1 MGPVL
6 MDTDQVRLVVAAQR
20 GDQRARDELVS
31 AYLPLLYNIVGRALS
46 GHADV
51 DDVVQETLLRA
62 VRDLPALRAPES
74 FRSWLVSIAL
84 RQINT
89 YWQRQRT
96 LADRTTLL
104 DEALPVPDAAAPL
117 EDTTILRLRMSEER
131 GQAVEA
137 SRWLDPE
144 HRVLLSL
151 WWQECAGLLSRQDIA
166 AASGLGVSH
175 TGVRL
180 QRMREQLDLSRTIVT
195 ALAADPR
202 CPGLSATV
210 SGWDGVRTSVWRKRI
225 ARHTRDCARCTATAA
240 ERVPAELLLSG
251 LTPLAV
257 PAALLGALVAKGLL
271 SGTTVATTATAS
283 ATGGAAGGG
292 ALLGKLHAVTAHP
305 VAALATGAVLV
316 TGTAT
321 YVAWPEPEHRAP
333 GVTAAPTAG
342 TTTRTPSVTRAPS
355 KAPAPPTTSVPS
367 ATPSPSGPAVVPLGV
382 RSLES
387 VDRPGQFLAYDGDFA
402 TLSSGAATFTV
413 SKGLADNRC
422 VTFRAADGRYL
433 RHHYLRLRLS
443 ADDGSRLFREDSTFC
458 PRPGT
463 VDGSVTL
470 HAHNYPG
477 SALRPRD
484 ESIRLDGSNGTRT
497 FTGQA
502 SFVVRAPQR

>member
-1 MGPVL
+1 
-6 MDTDQVRLVVAAQR
+6 MDADHVRLVVAAQR
-20 GDQRARDELVS
+20 GDQRAREELVS

-62 VRDLPALRAPES
+62 VRDLPALRTPES
-74 FRSWLVSIAL
+74 FRSWLVSITL

-89 YWQRQRT
+89 YWLRQRT
-96 LADRTTLL
+96 LADRTTLI

-117 EDTTILRLRMSEER
+117 EETTILRLRMSDER
-131 GQAVEA
+131 GQAAEA
-137 SRWLDPE
+137 GRWLDAE

-166 AASGLGVSH
+166 DATGNSVAH

-180 QRMREQLDLSRTIVT
+180 HRMREQLELSRTIVA
-195 ALAADPR
+195 ALAAEPR
-202 CPGLSATV
+202 CPGLDATV
-210 SGWDGVRTSVWRKRI
+210 SGWDGARTSVWRKRI
-225 ARHTRDCARCTATAA
+225 GRHVRECSICTGVAA
-240 ERVPAELLLSG
+240 ERVPAEWLLAG

-257 PAALLGALVAKGLL
+257 PAALVGALIAKGLL
-271 SGTTVATTATAS
+271 SGTTVTAVTTAATAS
-283 ATGGAAGGG
+283 ATGTTAGGG

-305 VAALATGAVLV
+305 IATLATGAVLV

-321 YVAWPEPEHRAP
+321 YVAWPEPEQRTPRVA
-333 GVTAAPTAG
+333 AAPTAG
-342 TTTRTPSVTRAPS
+342 TATA
-355 KAPAPPTTSVPS
+355 APS
-367 ATPSPSGPAVVPLGV
+367 ATPSPSPSPSGPAVVPLGL

-387 VDRPGQFLAYDGDFA
+387 VDRPGRFLTYDGDFA
-402 TLSSGAATFTV
+402 TLGSVAVTFTV
-413 SKGLADNRC
+413 SKGLADSRC

-433 RHHYLRLRLS
+433 RHYDLRLRLS
-443 ADDGSRLFREDSTFC
+443 ADDGSQLFREDATFC

-484 ESIRLDGSNGTRT
+484 GSIRLDGSNGTRT

-502 SFVVRAPQR
+502 SFVVR

>member
-1 MGPVL
+1 
-6 MDTDQVRLVVAAQR
+6 MDTDQARLVVAAQR

-74 FRSWLVSIAL
+74 FRSWLVSITL

-89 YWQRQRT
+89 HWQRQRT

-180 QRMREQLDLSRTIVT
+180 QRMREQLELSRTIVA

-271 SGTTVATTATAS
+271 SGTTVATAATAS

-321 YVAWPEPEHRAP
+321 YVAWPGPEHRAP

-355 KAPAPPTTSVPS
+355 EAPAPPTTSVPS

-387 VDRPGQFLAYDGDFA
+387 VVRPGHFLAYDGDFA
-402 TLSSGAATFTV
+402 TLSSGAAPFTV
-413 SKGLADNRC
+413 SKGLADSRC

-443 ADDGSRLFREDSTFC
+443 TDDGSRLFREDATFC

-484 ESIRLDGSNGTRT
+484 GSIRLDGSNGTRT

-502 SFVVRAPQR
+502 SFLVRAPQR

>member
-1 MGPVL
+1 

-46 GHADV
+46 GHADA

-74 FRSWLVSIAL
+74 FRSWLVSITL

-104 DEALPVPDAAAPL
+104 DEALPVPDTAAPL

-271 SGTTVATTATAS
+271 SGTTVATAATAS

-443 ADDGSRLFREDSTFC
+443 ADDGSRLFREDATFC

>member
-1 MGPVL
+1 MGLAL
-6 MDTDQVRLVVAAQR
+6 MDADHVRLVVAAQG
-20 GDQRARDELVS
+20 GDERAREELVS

-74 FRSWLVSIAL
+74 FRSWLVSITL
-84 RQINT
+84 RQVNT

-96 LADRTTLL
+96 LAERTTLL

-144 HRVLLSL
+144 HRMLLSL

-166 AASGLGVSH
+166 DATGLGVSH

-180 QRMREQLDLSRTIVT
+180 QRMREQLELSRTIVA

-210 SGWDGVRTSVWRKRI
+210 SGWDGARTSVWRKRI

-271 SGTTVATTATAS
+271 SSTTVTAVTTAATAS
-283 ATGGAAGGG
+283 ATGTAAGSG
-292 ALLGKLHAVTAHP
+292 ALFGKLHAVTAHP
-305 VAALATGAVLV
+305 IAALATGAVLV

-321 YVAWPEPEHRAP
+321 YVAWPEPERRAP
-333 GVTAAPTAG
+333 GVATAPTAG
-342 TTTRTPSVTRAPS
+342 PTTPAPS
-355 KAPAPPTTSVPS
+355 TTPTPS
-367 ATPSPSGPAVVPLGV
+367 ATPSPSSSGPAVVPLGL

-387 VDRPGQFLAYDGDFA
+387 VDRPGQFLTYDGDFA
-402 TLSSGAATFTV
+402 TLGSGAATFTV
-413 SKGLADNRC
+413 SKGLANSRC

-443 ADDGSRLFREDSTFC
+443 ADDGSRLFREDATFC

-470 HAHNYPG
+470 YAHNYPG

-484 ESIRLDGSNGTRT
+484 GSIRLDGFNGTRT

-502 SFVVRAPQR
+502 SFVVRAPLT

>member
-1 MGPVL
+1 MGLGL
-6 MDTDQVRLVVAAQR
+6 MDADHVRLVVAAQR
-20 GDQRARDELVS
+20 GDQRAREELVS
-31 AYLPLLYNIVGRALS
+31 AYLPLLYNITGRALS

-74 FRSWLVSIAL
+74 FRSWLVSITL

-96 LADRTTLL
+96 LADRTTLI

-117 EDTTILRLRMSEER
+117 EDTTILRLRMSDER
-131 GQAVEA
+131 GQAAEA
-137 SRWLDPE
+137 ARWLDAE

-166 AASGLGVSH
+166 DATGVSVSH
-175 TGVRL
+175 AGVRL
-180 QRMREQLDLSRTIVT
+180 QRMREQLELSRTIVA
-195 ALAADPR
+195 ALAAEPR

-210 SGWDGVRTSVWRKRI
+210 SGWDGARTSVWRKRI
-225 ARHTRDCARCTATAA
+225 ARHTRDCAICTATAA
-240 ERVPAELLLSG
+240 ERVPAELLLAG

-257 PAALLGALVAKGLL
+257 PAALVGALITKGLL
-271 SGTTVATTATAS
+271 SSTTVTTAAAAS
-283 ATGGAAGGG
+283 ATGTAAGGG

-305 VAALATGAVLV
+305 IATLATGAVLV
-316 TGTAT
+316 TGTAA
-321 YVAWPEPEHRAP
+321 YVAWPEPEHRVP
-333 GVTAAPTAG
+333 GAVAGPTAG
-342 TTTRTPSVTRAPS
+342 TTTPAPSVT
-355 KAPAPPTTSVPS
+355 
-367 ATPSPSGPAVVPLGV
+367 PSPPGPAVVPLGA

-402 TLSSGAATFTV
+402 TLSSAAATFTV
-413 SKGLADNRC
+413 SRGLADSRC

-443 ADDGSRLFREDSTFC
+443 ADDGSRLFREDATFC

-484 ESIRLDGSNGTRT
+484 GSIRLDGFDGTRT

-502 SFVVRAPQR
+502 SFVVRAPLT

>member
-74 FRSWLVSIAL
+74 FRSWLVSITL

-240 ERVPAELLLSG
+240 ERVPTELLLSG

-413 SKGLADNRC
+413 SKGLADSRC
-422 VTFRAADGRYL
+422 VTFRATDGRYL

-443 ADDGSRLFREDSTFC
+443 ADDGSRLFREDATFC

-484 ESIRLDGSNGTRT
+484 GSIRLDGSNGTRT

>member
-1 MGPVL
+1 
-6 MDTDQVRLVVAAQR
+6 MDADHVRLVVAAQG
-20 GDQRARDELVS
+20 GDERAREELVS
-31 AYLPLLYNIVGRALS
+31 TYLPLLYNIVGRALS

-74 FRSWLVSIAL
+74 FRSWLVSITL
-84 RQINT
+84 RQVNT

-144 HRVLLSL
+144 HRMLLSL

-166 AASGLGVSH
+166 DATGLGVSH

-180 QRMREQLDLSRTIVT
+180 QRMREQLELSRTIVA

-210 SGWDGVRTSVWRKRI
+210 SGWDGARTSVWRKRI

-271 SGTTVATTATAS
+271 SGTTVTTVTTAATAG
-283 ATGGAAGGG
+283 ATGTAAGSG
-292 ALLGKLHAVTAHP
+292 ALFGKLHAVTAHP
-305 VAALATGAVLV
+305 IAALATGAVLV

-333 GVTAAPTAG
+333 GVAAAPTAG
-342 TTTRTPSVTRAPS
+342 PTTPAPS
-355 KAPAPPTTSVPS
+355 TNPTPS
-367 ATPSPSGPAVVPLGV
+367 ATPSPSPSPSSSGPAVVPLGL

-387 VDRPGQFLAYDGDFA
+387 VDRPGQFLTYDGDFA
-402 TLSSGAATFTV
+402 TLGSGAATFTV
-413 SKGLADNRC
+413 SKGLANSRC

-443 ADDGSRLFREDSTFC
+443 ADDGSRLFREDATFC

-463 VDGSVTL
+463 VDGSVSL
-470 HAHNYPG
+470 YAHNYPG

-484 ESIRLDGSNGTRT
+484 GSIRLDGFNGTRT

-502 SFVVRAPQR
+502 SFVVRAPLT

>member
-6 MDTDQVRLVVAAQR
+6 MDADHVRLVLAAQR
-20 GDQRARDELVS
+20 GDQRAREELVS

-74 FRSWLVSIAL
+74 FRSWLVSITL

-96 LADRTTLL
+96 LADRTTLI

-117 EDTTILRLRMSEER
+117 EETTILRLRMSEER

-137 SRWLDPE
+137 GRWLDPE

-166 AASGLGVSH
+166 DATGVGVSH

-180 QRMREQLDLSRTIVT
+180 QRMREQLELSRTIVA

-210 SGWDGVRTSVWRKRI
+210 SGWDGARTSVWRKRI
-225 ARHTRDCARCTATAA
+225 ARHTRDCATCTATAA

-257 PAALLGALVAKGLL
+257 PTALLAALVAKGLL
-271 SGTTVATTATAS
+271 SGTAVTTAATAS
-283 ATGGAAGGG
+283 ATGAAAGGG

-321 YVAWPEPEHRAP
+321 YVAWPEPEHRVPHA
-333 GVTAAPTAG
+333 VAAPTAG
-342 TTTRTPSVTRAPS
+342 TT
-355 KAPAPPTTSVPS
+355 APAPSAPS
-367 ATPSPSGPAVVPLGV
+367 ATPSGPAVVPLGA

-402 TLSSGAATFTV
+402 TLGSVADTFTV
-413 SKGLADNRC
+413 SKGLADSRC

-443 ADDGSRLFREDSTFC
+443 VDDGSRLFREDATFC

-484 ESIRLDGSNGTRT
+484 GSIRLDGSNGTRT

-502 SFVVRAPQR
+502 SFVVRAPQT